1 MQDFQFSNKFIIN
14 KSDLSHQKIIKYLD
28 DIKNNSVDYAD
39 IYFQYSKNEFWSL
52 EDGVVKIDFPKNLP
66 GNANGDLV
74 VACRIDNKK
83 MGLVSVSKTTN
94 WGTSTSIAKAEVKN
108 AKQNYLIFIVL
119 AVCAAYLLSL
129 GLKKVFK

>member
-52 EDGVVKIDFPKNLP
+52 EDGVVKNGSYSIDQGVGVRSISGEKTNIRKRIFKNNP
-66 GNANGDLV
+66 GG
-74 VACRIDNKK
+74 
-83 MGLVSVSKTTN
+83 GLFF
-94 WGTSTSIAKAEVKN
+94 W
-108 AKQNYLIFIVL
+108 Q
-119 AVCAAYLLSL
+119 
-129 GLKKVFK
+129 KVF